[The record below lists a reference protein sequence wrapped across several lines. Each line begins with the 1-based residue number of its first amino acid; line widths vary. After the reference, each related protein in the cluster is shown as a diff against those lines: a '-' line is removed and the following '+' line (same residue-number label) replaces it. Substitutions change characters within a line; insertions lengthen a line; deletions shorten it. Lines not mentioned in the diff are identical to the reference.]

1 MAKKD
6 EPLPGWMI
14 VLGVAAALA
23 AAFFGARKKPSPP
36 KRASAAPEAP
46 AYRGIEAPPPPPAE
60 PEPEPAPGPIEW
72 RSFAPP
78 KVAVPALLPDM
89 PDKRPATEAQAA
101 AVLRLGLAVENLTFG
116 QANAV
121 LSARDYAETLI
132 ARTPRIE
139 PASARMRLIQWLVED
154 EARIVYVMDWSWH
167 TRNHDTRRVPRDE
180 FRAAAEAHLAT
191 L

>member
-6 EPLPGWMI
+6 DPLPGWMI
-14 VLGVAAALA
+14 GFGVAAALA
-23 AAFFGARKKPSPP
+23 AAFFGARKKPPP
-36 KRASAAPEAP
+36 APRGSADPEAP
-46 AYRGIEAPPPPPAE
+46 AYRGIEAPAAAP
-60 PEPEPAPGPIEW
+60 PEPEPAPAPIEW
-72 RSFAPP
+72 RDFAPP
-78 KVAVPALLPDM
+78 KIAVPAKLPDM

-116 QANAV
+116 QATAV

-139 PASARMRLIQWLVED
+139 PASARMRLIQWLVAD

-167 TRNHDTRRVPRDE
+167 TRNHDKRRIPRDE